1 VKKVSEEERRLRDR
15 MREMREEKWYKRDER
30 R

>member
-1 VKKVSEEERRLRDR
+1 VKEVSKEERRLRDR
-15 MREMREEKWYKRDER
+15 IREIREEKWYKRDER

>member
-1 VKKVSEEERRLRDR
+1 VKKVSKEERRLRDR